1 MLPASSSAPGTPLEV
16 LVVFTRLGLTS
27 FGGPVA
33 HVGYFR
39 EELVERRGWLDETT
53 FADLVA
59 LCQFLPG
66 PASSQIGIALGTARA
81 GLLGGILAW
90 IGFTMPSAIL
100 MFLFALGLMTLGG
113 DGTAGWLHGLK
124 VVAVAVVTQAVWN
137 MAKNLTPDALRGT
150 FALIAAVLLLLWP
163 TTWMQLLV
171 ILLGGLAGWFWL
183 EPSPSTTA
191 THGLPIRVPALLSW
205 ASGLLLLGGLVALP
219 ILVATSN
226 NQTLAL
232 FDAFF
237 RAGALIFG
245 GGHVVLPLLEQ
256 YVVTPGWVSRA
267 DFIAGYGAAQAM
279 PGPMLS
285 FAAYLG
291 AMSGPAPNGLIG
303 ASIALVGIFLPS
315 FLLIWASLPIW
326 SRLRNAFGAQ
336 AVLRGIN
343 AAVVGILLA
352 ALYNPVITSA
362 IRGPHDVALALL
374 AFAALQ
380 LWRVPPWAVVML
392 TAGGGMLLLP

>member
-1 MLPASSSAPGTPLEV
+1 MMSEQPAPQGTPLEV
-16 LVVFTRLGLTS
+16 LAVFTRLGFTS

-39 EELVERRGWLDETT
+39 EELVERRRWLDEAN

-81 GLLGGILAW
+81 GLLGGFMAW
-90 IGFTMPSAIL
+90 IGFTMPSALL
-100 MFLFALGLMTLGG
+100 MLSFALGLMALGG
-113 DGTAGWLHGLK
+113 DGTAGWLQGFK
-124 VVAVAVVTQAVWN
+124 VVAVAVVTQALWG

-150 FALIAAVLLLLWP
+150 LAISAAVLLLLWP
-163 TTWMQLLV
+163 AAWMQIVVL
-171 ILLGGLAGWFWL
+171 LLGGFAGWLWL
-183 EPSPSTTA
+183 KDGPQATQASTLA
-191 THGLPIRVPALLSW
+191 IHVPAPLSW
-205 ASGLLLLGGLVALP
+205 ASGLLLLLGLGALPLLVA
-219 ILVATSN
+219 VSN
-226 NQTLAL
+226 NHGLAL

-237 RAGALIFG
+237 RAGSLVFG

-256 YVVTPGWVSRA
+256 YVVAPGWVIRPE
-267 DFIAGYGAAQAM
+267 FIAGYGAAQAM

-291 AMSGPAPNGLIG
+291 AMSGPAPNGLLG
-303 ASIALVGIFLPS
+303 ASIALLGIFLPS
-315 FLLIWASLPIW
+315 FLLIWASLPLW
-326 SRLRNAFGAQ
+326 ARLRSAPSAQ

-352 ALYNPVITSA
+352 ALYDPVMTSA
-362 IRGPHDVALALL
+362 IHSTFDVALALS
-374 AFAALQ
+374 AFAALH
-380 LWRVPPWAVVML
+380 LWRVPAWALVLVAA
-392 TAGGGMLLLP
+392 AGGLLFG